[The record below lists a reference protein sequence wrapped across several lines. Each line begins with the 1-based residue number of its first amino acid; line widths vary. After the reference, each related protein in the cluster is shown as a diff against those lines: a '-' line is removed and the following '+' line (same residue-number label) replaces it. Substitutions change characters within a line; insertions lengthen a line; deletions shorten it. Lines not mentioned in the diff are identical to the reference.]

1 MRRSFLH
8 HPGSKHVPAPA
19 RASQEQ
25 SLFSQF
31 WLEAAAWA
39 RDALARLRC
48 ETVAL
53 QQRRTASR
61 KQRKERQSTPRVT
74 GEILQASIRA
84 IAIQMPA
91 LYASTVGVLIGVN
104 VLKLRSCA
112 KIHVIQDTK
121 ATVPQLLDRSE
132 EIIDARGARPSPR
145 TGDAAKVTLRPPAQD
160 RVC

>member
-1 MRRSFLH
+1 MRRCFLH

-19 RASQEQ
+19 QASQEQ

-39 RDALARLRC
+39 RDALARCC

-53 QQRRTASR
+53 QERRTAPR

-84 IAIQMPA
+84 SAIQMPG

-104 VLKLRSCA
+104 VLKLRFCA

-121 ATVPQLLDRSE
+121 ATVPQRLDRSE
-132 EIIDARGARPSPR
+132 EIIDARRARPSPR
-145 TGDAAKVTLRPPAQD
+145 TGDAAKVTLRPPARE